1 MPINPKNKTC
11 PLDSES
17 LKLLGSNLH
26 SWRLEKQISIKK
38 AAQISKLS
46 IDEID
51 TIERAAHPFI
61 FDNYLKLAKHYH
73 LKLYLAME
81 EDYVG

>member
-1 MPINPKNKTC
+1 M
-11 PLDSES
+11 
-17 LKLLGSNLH
+17 
-26 SWRLEKQISIKK
+26 
-38 AAQISKLS
+38 SKLS

-51 TIERAAHPFI
+51 TIERADVPFI
-61 FDNYLKLAKHYH
+61 FENYLKLAKHYH